1 MSRSKMFREH
11 AAHCFRV
18 AQSLPE
24 DERPLMLQMAQ
35 SWLDLARIAE
45 KNEADSELTPPM
57 FLRHQTG
64 KSGPIDSIE

>member
-11 AAHCFRV
+11 AAHCFGV

-35 SWLDLARIAE
+35 SWLNLARLAE
-45 KNEADSELTPPM
+45 KHESGDEPSPPLFLHPKCESE
-57 FLRHQTG
+57 
-64 KSGPIDSIE
+64 PIDSIE